1 MTFKLSPLAVAALTL
16 AAGSA
21 QAVDIKYVLWD
32 SNQLPA
38 YQQCAADFTKKNPN
52 INIKISQSGWDD
64 YWTSISTGFISGT
77 APDVFT
83 DHLAKYPEFAKNNQL
98 VDLTPY
104 IKRDKVDAGAYAAGL
119 YDIWGR
125 DGKQYG
131 LPKDWDTIAMLVNLS
146 VAKKAGVSLAELQNM
161 TWNPKDGGSFET
173 VVKKLTLDKN
183 GNNALSPNF
192 DKKNVA
198 VYGYQNPGTGGMM
211 GQTEWSHFAVS
222 NGFKFQDKPWDPKY
236 YYDDAKLA
244 ETIQWLAGLPGKGVS
259 ASLENTRT
267 LGSDAM
273 FVAGK
278 AAIVPQGSWMITY
291 FRDNAKFDHAWIPL
305 PTGPTGQRATMFNGL
320 ADSIWIGS
328 KNKEEA
334 WQWVKYLGS
343 ADCQNVVA
351 SYGVVFPAVKG
362 MADKAVE
369 TQKKK
374 GVDSSAFLTMAKAK
388 TFLAPIGDN
397 GSEINEAINGAMESA
412 LLGKQPAAAA
422 LKAANA
428 KAAAILKN

>member
-1 MTFKLSPLAVAALTL
+1 MTFKLSPYALAALALT
-16 AAGSA
+16 AGSA
-21 QAVDIKYVLWD
+21 QAVEIKYALWD

-38 YQQCAADFTKKNPN
+38 YQQCAADFTKKNPS
-52 INIKISQSGWDD
+52 ITVKISQSGWND
-64 YWTSISTGFISGT
+64 YWTTISTGFISGT

-104 IKRDKVDAGAYAAGL
+104 IQRDKVSAASYSAGL

-146 VAKKAGVSLAELQNM
+146 VAKKAGVTLAELQNM
-161 TWNPKDGGSFET
+161 SWNPKDGGSFET
-173 VVKKLTLDKN
+173 VVKKLTLDKS
-183 GNNALSPNF
+183 GNNALSPKF
-192 DKKNVA
+192 DKANVA
-198 VYGYQNPGTGGMM
+198 VYGYQNPGTGDMK

-222 NGFKFQDKPWDPKY
+222 NGFKFQDKPWAAKY
-236 YYDDAKLA
+236 YYDDPKLA

-291 FRDNAKFDHAWIPL
+291 FKDNAKFEHAWIPL
-305 PTGPTGQRATMFNGL
+305 PTGPNGKRATMFNGL
-320 ADSIWIGS
+320 ADSISMSS
-328 KNKEEA
+328 KHKEEA

-343 ADCQNVVA
+343 ADCQEVVA

-362 MADKAVE
+362 MAAKAVGV
-369 TQKKK
+369 QKKK
-374 GVDSSAFLTMAKAK
+374 GVDSSAFLTMAQSQV
-388 TFLAPIGDN
+388 FLMPIGDS
-397 GSEINEAINGAMESA
+397 GSEISEVLNGAMESI
-412 LLGKQPAAAA
+412 LMGKQTAAVA
-422 LKAANA
+422 LKDANA
-428 KAAAILKN
+428 KAAQILKN